1 MSALGHQRTFC
12 GVSAPLPPYP
22 STHARQELSLEY
34 RFIELERETRFGRVR
49 HQHVDASGTPID
61 NG

>member
-1 MSALGHQRTFC
+1 MSALGHERTFC
-12 GVSAPLPPYP
+12 SVIAPLMQYP

>member
-1 MSALGHQRTFC
+1 MQ
-12 GVSAPLPPYP
+12 YP

-34 RFIELERETRFGRVR
+34 RFIGLERETRFGRVR